1 METKPFEQV
10 MERFRALRIDEPF
23 DMIVAIADGGI
34 LPAGIL
40 CRKLGLPVY
49 LLRLNLRDEC
59 QHKLYDRPKL
69 LRPIDFD
76 FAGKR
81 ILLVEDRI
89 KTGTTIR
96 YAKELLAD
104 GCGDDQDLR
113 GERSGR
119 LLPVRR
125 GLFSFSVGAVKSV
138 FLMFFCRKRN
148 GSVFSSNVLK
158 TKTGR
163 NF

>member
-96 YAKELLAD
+96 FAKELLAD
-104 GCGDDQDLR
+104 AATIKTFA
-113 GERSGR
+113 
-119 LLPVRR
+119 VN
-125 GLFSFSVGAVKSV
+125 GAADYCLYDEAC
-138 FLMFFCRKRN
+138 FRFPW
-148 GSVFSSNVLK
+148 VL
-158 TKTGR
+158 
-163 NF
+163 

>member
-89 KTGTTIR
+89 KTGTTLCEGAAR
-96 YAKELLAD
+96 R
-104 GCGDDQDLR
+104 CGDDQDLR

-158 TKTGR
+158 NENR
-163 NF
+163 

>member
-1 METKPFEQV
+1 MPLVGLGGVFAAPEPSRGMPAQV
-10 MERFRALRIDEPF
+10 VRSAEVAPPDRFR
-23 DMIVAIADGGI
+23 
-34 LPAGIL
+34 L
-40 CRKLGLPVY
+40 CRQADTPGRRP
-49 LLRLNLRDEC
+49 D
-59 QHKLYDRPKL
+59 QDRNDDPL
-69 LRPIDFD
+69 C
-76 FAGKR
+76 
-81 ILLVEDRI
+81 E
-89 KTGTTIR
+89 GTAR
-96 YAKELLAD
+96 R
-104 GCGDDQDLR
+104 CGDDQDLR